1 LEPKKLKLIEKGRFL
16 RHNMRKELIT
26 EEELTRQMREQGIKE
41 VGEVETARL
50 ESDGHFSFIRK
61 DSGELQKDPKAE
73 KPVG

>member
-1 LEPKKLKLIEKGRFL
+1 
-16 RHNMRKELIT
+16 
-26 EEELTRQMREQGIKE
+26 MREQGIKE

-61 DSGELQKDPKAE
+61 DGGELQKDPKEE